1 MCEARGVTCEVGSGS
16 YFSGLGHHY
25 AQLAVV
31 NFDVAALD
39 ISHTVVLL
47 AFRVKHSTSSAR
59 SEGPPCRVSQVDLT
73 CHPRRSEENV
83 IAIWRYPC
91 SSWMHLV
98 AVHRCEKNG
107 KSLAARGRR

>member
-1 MCEARGVTCEVGSGS
+1 MRWVVEAI
-16 YFSGLGHHY
+16 FLLGLGHHY

-31 NFDVAALD
+31 TFDVAALD

-73 CHPRRSEENV
+73 CRPRRSEENV
-83 IAIWRYPC
+83 IAILR
-91 SSWMHLV
+91 
-98 AVHRCEKNG
+98 
-107 KSLAARGRR
+107 